1 MSKIVKVH
9 ELFIKGRKSILFI
22 KSSLCEIEW
31 NKRIV
36 CIVTRR

>member
-22 KSSLCEIEW
+22 KSSMGEIES

-36 CIVTRR
+36 CIIT